1 MRLVFALLLLVTTTT
16 LARTQPPPKPI
27 DKTPKPRYGV
37 AVKLKTY
44 PQDTPRKALVSAVD
58 AVEKGDTAY
67 LVAHLLDPGFVD
79 LRLNDRVKQFEANV
93 ELELSQQ
100 RDFQLANRDRFAP
113 EDRLPTDR
121 AKFEAL
127 IQDRSRQLAFRQL
140 IRDVEDKLL
149 NDPQAVKDLR
159 KIMRDGVFS
168 DEPGGSK
175 AGHPDVKDRVL
186 HFRKIDD
193 RYFLENR
200 QDEAPKKEPGM

>member
-37 AVKLKTY
+37 AIKLKTY

-127 IQDRSRQLAFRQL
+127 IQDRSRLLAFRQV
-140 IRDVEDKLL
+140 IRDVEEKLL
-149 NDPQAVKDLR
+149 NDPQALKDLR
-159 KIMRDGVFS
+159 KIMRDGAFT
-168 DEPGGSK
+168 DEPGGAK
-175 AGHPDVKDRVL
+175 ATHPDVKDRVL
-186 HFRKIDD
+186 YFRKIDD

>member
-1 MRLVFALLLLVTTTT
+1 MRLVFALLLLVTTTA

-37 AVKLKTY
+37 AIKLKTY

-100 RDFQLANRDRFAP
+100 RDFQLANRERFAP

-140 IRDVEDKLL
+140 IRDVQDKML
-149 NDPQAVKDLR
+149 NDPQALKDLR
-159 KIMRDGVFS
+159 RVMRDGVFS
-168 DEPGGSK
+168 DEPGGTR
-175 AGHPDVKDRVL
+175 ATHPDVKDKVL
-186 HFRKIDD
+186 YFRKIDD

-200 QDEAPKKEPGM
+200 QEDTPKKDPGM

>member
-1 MRLVFALLLLVTTTT
+1 MRLVFALLLLVTTTA

-37 AVKLKTY
+37 AIKLKTY

-100 RDFQLANRDRFAP
+100 RDFQLANRERFAP

-140 IRDVEDKLL
+140 IRDVEDKML
-149 NDPQAVKDLR
+149 NDPQALKDLR
-159 KIMRDGVFS
+159 RVMRDGVFS
-168 DEPGGSK
+168 DEPGGTR
-175 AGHPDVKDRVL
+175 ATHPDVKDKVL
-186 HFRKIDD
+186 YFRKIDD

-200 QDEAPKKEPGM
+200 QEDTPKKDPGM